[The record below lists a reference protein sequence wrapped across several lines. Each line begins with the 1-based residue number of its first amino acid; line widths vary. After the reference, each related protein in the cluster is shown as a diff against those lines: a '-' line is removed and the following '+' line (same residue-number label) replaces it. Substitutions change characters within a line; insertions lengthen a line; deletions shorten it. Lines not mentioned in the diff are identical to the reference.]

1 MAHGKNPDA
10 NMIGVEEARRV
21 ILDRVRPTEV
31 REVPAWLAAGLP
43 LAADVETDIDLA
55 PFSNS
60 AMDGYALHSED
71 LAAAA
76 SCPTTSSVT
85 GASSAAAARSS
96 ECRA

>member
-43 LAADVETDIDLA
+43 LARCV
-55 PFSNS
+55 
-60 AMDGYALHSED
+60 
-71 LAAAA
+71 
-76 SCPTTSSVT
+76 
-85 GASSAAAARSS
+85 
-96 ECRA
+96 